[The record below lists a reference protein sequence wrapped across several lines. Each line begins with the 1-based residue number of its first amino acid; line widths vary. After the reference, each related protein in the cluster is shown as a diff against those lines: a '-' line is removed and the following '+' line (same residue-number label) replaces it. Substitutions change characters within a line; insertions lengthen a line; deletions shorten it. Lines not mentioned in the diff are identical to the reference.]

1 MLGPDGR
8 LALSD
13 VVVDGDLPSLPAPVV
28 RALCLERSRSRSEMV
43 QAVEDA
49 GFVVDNVRDHRDAL
63 LTMRDQVT
71 DRVEYERILLLL
83 GDQGSQLL
91 EAI

>member
-1 MLGPDGR
+1 
-8 LALSD
+8 
-13 VVVDGDLPSLPAPVV
+13 
-28 RALCLERSRSRSEMV
+28 MV